1 MRLVMIAA
9 ALLLGACGM
18 TREDMAAACAGYG
31 FEAGTPDFARCVMD
45 LDRDQRARFAAAAAA
60 SAAPPPVIIPAPTFQ
75 PMPMPAPV
83 QVAPIRR
90 SW

>member
-18 TREDMAAACAGYG
+18 TREDMAAACAAYG
-31 FEAGTPDFARCVMD
+31 FQAGTPDFARCVMD
-45 LDRDQRARFAAAAAA
+45 LDRDQRAPRPPAFI
-60 SAAPPPVIIPAPTFQ
+60 AAPQPVFIPAPTFQ
-75 PMPMPAPV
+75 TTPIPPPA
-83 QVAPIRR
+83 APIRR